1 MNLINFK
8 NLIKY
13 SIASVFVEPY
23 EKNGYYCP
31 VNLLLIAPAECG
43 KTRLLDGILCKKTYE
58 TLDLSPKVIQEK
70 LIPKI
75 QAGEISFLVIADL
88 IQLLG
93 HKKITSN
100 TTIHF
105 LNAIIEEGIQNN
117 DFYGLEFHLDKKI
130 DCGLL
135 VGVTTEK
142 FFENL
147 KEWNAI
153 GFLHRIIPISYN
165 YSKETILKIHNEI
178 SSGEMFRDINKIDLG
193 ERKKRIKIKIPKK
206 YANDIQLIVMRIV
219 NRFSNFKIKKRI
231 GSKDEWIYF
240 DIKGFRLHD
249 RLRQIARAIC
259 FLDSKGKRKEVNS
272 SDILKLEGLEEIINL
287 PNTQKWM

>member
-1 MNLINFK
+1 MNLKNFK

-13 SIASVFVEPY
+13 SIATVFVEPY
-23 EKNGYYCP
+23 EKEAYYCP

-58 TLDLSPKVIQEK
+58 TLDLSPKVIKEK
-70 LIPKI
+70 IIPKI
-75 QAGEISFLVIADL
+75 EQGETSFLIIADL

-105 LNAIIEEGIQNN
+105 LNALMEEGVKDN
-117 DFYGLEFHLDKKI
+117 DFYGLEFHLNKKI
-130 DCGLL
+130 NCGVLA
-135 VGVTTEK
+135 GVTTTK

-153 GFLHRIIPISYN
+153 GFLHRIVPVSYN
-165 YSKETILKIHNEI
+165 YSRETIIKIHKEI
-178 SSGEMFRDINKIDLG
+178 ASGEMFRDINNVDL
-193 ERKKRIKIKIPKK
+193 ERKRKIKIKIPQR
-206 YANDIQLIVMRIV
+206 YADDIQLLVIRIV
-219 NRFSNFKIKKRI
+219 DRFSNFKIKKRS
-231 GSKDEWIYF
+231 GTKDKWIYF

-259 FLDSKGKRKEVNS
+259 FLDGKGKRKEVNA
-272 SDILKLEGLEEIINL
+272 SDIQKLYELEQIINL
-287 PNTQKWM
+287 PNTEKWL